1 MGCFP
6 RFLKLRLRLKRKT
19 TTPGLQLRGSPKA
32 WEQCPHCKEL
42 FGDVYDK
49 QVQLSTV
56 LESAA
61 QCSRCWALGQILN
74 NVTDLRSASTVL
86 VGSIWHDNT
95 LEIGVIRPGD
105 TFETAPG
112 YKIYETGD
120 RYKGE
125 RPLLDPIVGLP
136 IAHKATH
143 VNFRPI
149 RTTPEHR
156 FALAK
161 EWLSECV
168 TSHEACNE
176 HDAEYLLPRRLLDI
190 SDVEHIRL
198 VNTQHQEL
206 HPRTG
211 YVALSYC
218 WGKQGNL
225 CTNTANL
232 KQHAAGIPMLSLPST
247 IRDAVIACKHLCQRY
262 LWVDALCIIQDDPR
276 DKIAQIPQM
285 ADIYSGAL
293 LVLSAAGSSGSLEGC
308 PLGPPEMQPSPP
320 KIIGLDFSRY
330 ANNDNE
336 SSDYRE
342 TIVVEQMEHER
353 CRSLPGHWAHETF
366 DQDPTDALNV
376 VEERGWTFQER
387 FLAKRSLYIGKGEMS
402 WTCATEVQCECRNP
416 SPHIKTEAGDRVF
429 TRRYGINHMSVN
441 NLFSE
446 AELSKTYSYLW
457 SDIVA
462 TYSGRLLTQFGDRVA
477 ALEGIA
483 VALQRRWP
491 NIYKRDE
498 YFFGCWL
505 SLLPD
510 LLLWH
515 VSGEPVS
522 EQIYPDLFPS
532 WAWPSCGRPV
542 SFISWVW
549 YGVDPKLW
557 VELLDFE
564 VKEPP
569 PAAVFGQGGGTVTL
583 RGPLIPVKRE
593 VVTYDENEGEV
604 AYVPIDTQL
613 SFMAGGASL
622 DHGDGDPDAE
632 RVSHLALVGSYPF
645 KLQEKNKQLSCAML
659 CLAPITGRQENVFR
673 RVGMVLLPRTK
684 QAFLG
689 AEFQRLLTPHVTD
702 YKIT

>member
-6 RFLKLRLRLKRKT
+6 RSLKLRLCLKRKT
-19 TTPGLQLRGSPKA
+19 TTPGLQLSGSPKA
-32 WEQCPHCKEL
+32 WEQPPDCKEL

-61 QCSRCWALGQILN
+61 QCSRCWALGEILN
-74 NVTDLRSASTVL
+74 YVTDLRSASTVL
-86 VGSIWHDNT
+86 LESIWHDNT

-112 YKIYETGD
+112 YKIYEIGD

-125 RPLLDPIVGLP
+125 RPLLDPILP
-136 IAHKATH
+136 MSISAPSGQLPNIVLPSRKNGFH
-143 VNFRPI
+143 N
-149 RTTPEHR
+149 
-156 FALAK
+156 
-161 EWLSECV
+161 
-168 TSHEACNE
+168 ACNE
-176 HDAEYLLPRRLLDI
+176 YDAEYLLPRRLLDI

-247 IRDAVIACKHLCQRY
+247 IRDAVIAYIHLCQRY

-276 DKIAQIPQM
+276 DKMAQIPQM

-320 KIIGLDFSRY
+320 KII
-330 ANNDNE
+330 
-336 SSDYRE
+336 RE

-402 WTCATEVQCECRNP
+402 WTCATEVQCECKNP

-441 NLFSE
+441 KLFSE

-457 SDIVA
+457 SAIVA
-462 TYSGRLLTQFGDRVA
+462 TYSGRLFTQFGDRVA

-515 VSGEPVS
+515 ASGEPVS

-542 SFISWVW
+542 SSISWVW

-569 PAAVFGQGGGTVTL
+569 PAAVSGQGGGTVTL

-593 VVTYDENEGEV
+593 VVTYEENEEEV
-604 AYVPIDTQL
+604 VYVPIDTQL
-613 SFMAGGASL
+613 SFMARGASL
-622 DHGDGDPDAE
+622 DHGDGDPDTE
-632 RVSHLALVGSYPF
+632 RVSHLARVGSYPF

-659 CLAPITGRQENVFR
+659 FLAPITGRQENIFR
-673 RVGMVLLPRTK
+673 RVGMVLLSRTK

-689 AEFQRLLTPHVTD
+689 AEFPRLLTPHVTD
-702 YKIT
+702 YKPT